1 MVESSLISFS
11 EFPFLKELGLE
22 EVNNGVYHSGAWV
35 GSGPE
40 YTSVNP
46 HDNRP
51 IARVRTGSTEDYESC
66 IKAMQAEKERW
77 MLTPMP
83 LRGEIMRQIGEALR
97 IKKDALGSLVS
108 LEMGKIKS
116 EGDGEVQEYIDVC
129 DMAVGLS
136 RTIEG
141 KVIPS
146 ERPGHFMMECWNP
159 LGLVGCITAFNFPV
173 AVSGWNAAI
182 ALICGNL
189 MLWKGASSTSLCTI
203 ATGRIVGEVLL
214 RNGFGSVQT
223 VCQGSGATIGERFI
237 NDPRLYLISF
247 TGSTQIGQR
256 ISTEVHKRF
265 GRTILELGGNNAVI
279 IMDDADLDLALKGCT
294 FAAVGTAG
302 QRCTSLRRLIIHD
315 SVYD

>member
-1 MVESSLISFS
+1 M
-11 EFPFLKELGLE
+11 
-22 EVNNGVYHSGAWV
+22 
-35 GSGPE
+35 
-40 YTSVNP
+40 
-46 HDNRP
+46 
-51 IARVRTGSTEDYESC
+51 
-66 IKAMQAEKERW
+66 
-77 MLTPMP
+77 
-83 LRGEIMRQIGEALR
+83 
-97 IKKDALGSLVS
+97 
-108 LEMGKIKS
+108 
-116 EGDGEVQEYIDVC
+116 C

-237 NDPRLYLISF
+237 NDPRLHLISF
-247 TGSTQIGQR
+247 TGST
-256 ISTEVHKRF
+256 
-265 GRTILELGGNNAVI
+265 
-279 IMDDADLDLALKGCT
+279 
-294 FAAVGTAG
+294 
-302 QRCTSLRRLIIHD
+302 
-315 SVYD
+315 